1 MATRTNSIGKSNGIR
16 LSRRTFTKLTA
27 LGTAAA
33 LSGISSASVSAKLG
47 DLIAA
52 PASASPEEAGVRLVK
67 SNCTHCAVG
76 CGFHGRVENG
86 VCTGIEPWL
95 ENPINNGS
103 MCSKG
108 TSIAE
113 ILNSELRL
121 KSPMKKTG
129 GKWVKI
135 SWDEALNEIAN
146 KMKAIQASDG
156 PDSIMYIGSA
166 KMSNEY
172 CYLFRKF
179 AAFNGTNNVDHQARI
194 CHSTTVAGLANT
206 WSYGAMTNPWNDMR
220 HSGLIMFFGEN
231 AAESHPVAMLHI
243 LEAKRRG
250 AKFLVCDPRFTKSAA
265 VADQWVRFRSG
276 TDIAL
281 LWGMANVIVNNDW
294 HNKDFI
300 EKRTYGFEK
309 WWDVVKNY
317 TPEVVEDI
325 TWVPADTI
333 RQIAYDWSHPPRGEG
348 YPACV
353 GWAMGATQHT
363 VGTQNIRAMACL
375 ELLCGHVGKPGGG
388 TNAFRGHDNVQG
400 STDMCI
406 LSHWLPAYYGL
417 TDNDWK
423 HWTGV
428 WNRHAPITFEEMK
441 AKFENDYPAGSG
453 KSLMNVSGITVSRWY
468 EGVLNREYP
477 IAQPKPIKMVFVWGH
492 SLNSITEMKRMKEA
506 MEKVELLVGV
516 DPHATIAASLADR
529 PDGIII
535 LPASTQFEQDGSV
548 NNSARQTQWRNKIV
562 EPLYESRPD
571 GWIMRELAN
580 RLGFGQHFTYEDTA
594 RPASDYQRM
603 VSPEA
608 VLREISLGSNVIMQR
623 KNPDRLKAQQ
633 LQCVTDCSVFS
644 CEDCQAKSGPLQGEY
659 WGLPWPCWNDQH
671 PGTPILY
678 RNDIPIWE
686 GGNEF
691 RTRFRGTG
699 STPGNPIS
707 DDGVSMLGASYLGP
721 GYDEKNADGTDGP
734 GWKTAIDADFKNM
747 LDQNI
752 CPSGAGRARFRAW
765 DLPDPVP
772 VHREPLES
780 PRPDLIDKYPTY
792 DDVASLYRLPVK
804 YKSIQQE
811 RKNLVN
817 EGYPFILTTGRQV
830 EHMGGGAETRSC
842 HYLVELQPEMYAEI
856 NPTVAAELG
865 ISHWD
870 YVWVETLRG
879 RCKVRAYVTERVNEG
894 KKLPDGRR
902 VEATIFMPYHWAGWF
917 EGVSYAD
924 RWPEG
929 TQELAYGDSV
939 NIICVDGYDR
949 STIMQETKACL
960 CKVYKYKA

>member
-33 LSGISSASVSAKLG
+33 LSGISSVSVSAKLS
-47 DLIAA
+47 DLIA

-76 CGFHGRVENG
+76 CGFHGRIENG

-95 ENPINNGS
+95 ENPINTGS

-121 KSPMKKTG
+121 KSPMKKVG
-129 GKWVKI
+129 GKWVQI
-135 SWDEALNEIAN
+135 SWEAALDEIAN

-166 KMSNEY
+166 KTSNEY

-281 LWGMANVIVNNDW
+281 LWGMANVIVNNNW
-294 HNKDFI
+294 HNTDFI

-309 WWDVVKNY
+309 WWEVVKNY

-333 RQIAYDWSHPPRGEG
+333 RQIAYDWAHPPREPP
-348 YPACV
+348 YDVACV

-400 STDMCI
+400 ATDMCV

-441 AKFENDYPAGSG
+441 AKFAEYPAGSG
-453 KSLMNVSGITVSRWY
+453 KSLMNTSGITVSRWY
-468 EGVLNREYP
+468 EGVLNREFK
-477 IAQPKPIKMVFVWGH
+477 IAH
-492 SLNSITEMKRMKEA
+492 RDEA
-506 MEKVELLVGV
+506 DEG
-516 DPHATIAASLADR
+516 S
-529 PDGIII
+529 DG
-535 LPASTQFEQDGSV
+535 E
-548 NNSARQTQWRNKIV
+548 
-562 EPLYESRPD
+562 
-571 GWIMRELAN
+571 
-580 RLGFGQHFTYEDTA
+580 
-594 RPASDYQRM
+594 
-603 VSPEA
+603 
-608 VLREISLGSNVIMQR
+608 
-623 KNPDRLKAQQ
+623 
-633 LQCVTDCSVFS
+633 
-644 CEDCQAKSGPLQGEY
+644 
-659 WGLPWPCWNDQH
+659 
-671 PGTPILY
+671 
-678 RNDIPIWE
+678 
-686 GGNEF
+686 
-691 RTRFRGTG
+691 
-699 STPGNPIS
+699 
-707 DDGVSMLGASYLGP
+707 
-721 GYDEKNADGTDGP
+721 
-734 GWKTAIDADFKNM
+734 
-747 LDQNI
+747 
-752 CPSGAGRARFRAW
+752 GRAARGCGSAC
-765 DLPDPVP
+765 D
-772 VHREPLES
+772 HR
-780 PRPDLIDKYPTY
+780 
-792 DDVASLYRLPVK
+792 
-804 YKSIQQE
+804 
-811 RKNLVN
+811 
-817 EGYPFILTTGRQV
+817 
-830 EHMGGGAETRSC
+830 
-842 HYLVELQPEMYAEI
+842 
-856 NPTVAAELG
+856 G
-865 ISHWD
+865 IA
-870 YVWVETLRG
+870 RG
-879 RCKVRAYVTERVNEG
+879 PA
-894 KKLPDGRR
+894 
-902 VEATIFMPYHWAGWF
+902 
-917 EGVSYAD
+917 
-924 RWPEG
+924 
-929 TQELAYGDSV
+929 
-939 NIICVDGYDR
+939 
-949 STIMQETKACL
+949 
-960 CKVYKYKA
+960 